1 MVRSTPAPPGAEQTE
16 GGGELR
22 KYEILVLV
30 DPEADDQ
37 AVGQVADRV
46 KEIISGQGGEMSS
59 VDMWGRRKLAHEI
72 DRKTEGT
79 YFVASFQAETPAALA
94 ELDRVL
100 SFADEVMRF
109 KIVRTDAA

>member
-1 MVRSTPAPPGAEQTE
+1 MAD
-16 GGGELR
+16 LR

-30 DPEADDQ
+30 DPEADDDTVGQ
-37 AVGQVADRV
+37 AVDRV
-46 KEIISGQGGEMSS
+46 RGIISAQGGEVSS
-59 VDMWGRRKLAHEI
+59 VDAWGRRKLAHEI

-79 YFVASFQAETPAALA
+79 YFVASFQAESPAPLA

-100 SFADEVMRF
+100 SLTDEVLRF